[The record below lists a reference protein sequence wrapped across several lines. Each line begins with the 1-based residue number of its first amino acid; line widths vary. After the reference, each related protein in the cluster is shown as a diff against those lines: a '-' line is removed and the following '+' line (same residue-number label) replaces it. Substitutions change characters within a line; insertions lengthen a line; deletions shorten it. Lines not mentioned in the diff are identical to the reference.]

1 MAARRESGSRGRAWR
16 AVLSPGVALMNRL
29 RYGPKFVL
37 IGVLVLVPLVAVA
50 YLLYDSTTYD
60 IDFNNKESDGV
71 AYITGLRKFMHSVEQ
86 HRILSAA
93 GLAGRRGYED
103 RLVQSRT
110 EADRLLT
117 EIDGLD
123 ARLGTDLKTT
133 TPWVATRKAWID
145 LRGMSFTS
153 VEASDRE
160 HAQVAAMLVD
170 LILNY
175 AGNYSNLILDPDLD
189 SYWLMDAYITK
200 LPLLMDTQTKAS
212 LLALR
217 GAAAG
222 LSADDRIELAGLYK
236 LAGSIT
242 ADLVNVN
249 FKTIYSYQE
258 EQGKGGLAKTAL
270 DDGLRRTE
278 AQNRIYLAGLR
289 TRLAAAEGAAAVV
302 ADPLVDESLA
312 AIESVHVFWDKVSPE
327 LDGLIQA
334 RVARYRQDRRLG
346 IGLTLLAAALLI
358 FLFVAFYTAVRE
370 SLQSLRGATER
381 MIAGTSDT
389 FAPESRD
396 EIGDIGGY
404 YNDLNRALVESR
416 SLQAR
421 VEKENRSLQDSIL
434 GLLRVVSDAADG
446 DLTVRAQVTEGA
458 LGNVADAFNQMVET
472 WRGLLGEVQQL
483 FDRASDAV
491 AQIEASSS
499 GMAVDAHTQT
509 QEIAGAHGAVQ
520 RMAESIGRVS
530 QNAEVA
536 ATAAKRTQDSALEG
550 SEAVQK
556 VVRGMDSLRTSV
568 QAGAKR
574 IKNLGDRSMEIT
586 SIVSVIARISE
597 QTNMLALNAAIEA
610 ARAGEF
616 GRGFN
621 VVADQVRQLAERAAA
636 ATVEI
641 GALVRAIQTE
651 TNESVDAME
660 RQTET
665 VEGESRV
672 VVSAG
677 DALSRIKEVST
688 LSAELIGD
696 INEAARQQVDGA
708 EGVARVM
715 DQISEI
721 ARRTKDGADA
731 SVQHTRSLAAL
742 TAQLRA
748 GVARFRLS

>member
-1 MAARRESGSRGRAWR
+1 VSR

-37 IGVLVLVPLVAVA
+37 IGVLFLVPLFAVA
-50 YLLYDSTTYD
+50 YLQFTGATEQ
-60 IDFNNKESDGV
+60 IEFNRKESDGV
-71 AYITGLRKFMHSVEQ
+71 AYITGLRKFLHAVEQ

-103 RLVQSRT
+103 RLVQART
-110 EADRLLT
+110 EADRLVT

-123 ARLGTDLKTT
+123 TRLGADLKTT
-133 TPWVATRKAWID
+133 VPWQAARKAWAD

-153 VEASDRE
+153 VDTSDRE

-200 LPLLMDTQTKAS
+200 LPLLMDTQSKAS

-217 GAAAG
+217 GTTG
-222 LSADDRIELAGLYK
+222 LSADDRVELAGLYK

-258 EQGKGGLAKTAL
+258 EKGKGGLAKTAL

-278 AQNRIYLAGLR
+278 AQNRTYLAGIR
-289 TRLAAAEGAAAVV
+289 ARLAAADGAPAVV

-327 LDGLIQA
+327 LDGLIQT
-334 RVARYRQDRRLG
+334 RVANYRARRTLG
-346 IGLTLLAAALLI
+346 VGITLAAAALLV

-370 SLQSLRGATER
+370 SLRSLRGATER

-404 YNDLNRALVESR
+404 YNDINRALVESR

-421 VEKENRSLQDSIL
+421 VERENRALQDSIL

-446 DLTVRAQVTEGA
+446 DLTVKAQVTEGA

-483 FDRASDAV
+483 FDRASETV
-491 AQIEASSS
+491 AQIESSS
-499 GMAVDAHTQT
+499 TGMAQDANTQT

-550 SEAVQK
+550 SDAVQK

>member
-1 MAARRESGSRGRAWR
+1 MAARRESGSLGRAWR

-37 IGVLVLVPLVAVA
+37 IGVLFLIPLFAVA
-50 YLLYDSTTYD
+50 TLQFIGATEQ
-60 IDFNNKESDGV
+60 IEFNRKESDGV
-71 AYITGLRKFMHSVEQ
+71 AYISGLRNLLHSVEQ

-93 GLAGRRGYED
+93 GLAARRGYED

-110 EADRLLT
+110 EADRLVN
-117 EIDGLD
+117 EIDALD
-123 ARLGTDLKTT
+123 ARLGADLKTT
-133 TPWVATRKAWID
+133 QPWQAARKAWFD
-145 LRGMSFTS
+145 VRGMAFSS

-160 HAQVAAMLVD
+160 HAQVAAMLLD

-217 GAAAG
+217 GSAG
-222 LSADDRIELAGLYK
+222 LSAEDRIELAGLYK
-236 LAGSIT
+236 LAGTIT
-242 ADLVNVN
+242 SDLVNVN

-278 AQNRIYLAGLR
+278 AQNRTYLAGIR
-289 TRLAAAEGAAAVV
+289 SRLSAVEGAPAIVS
-302 ADPLVDESLA
+302 DPLVDESLA

-327 LDGLIQA
+327 LDGLIQT
-334 RVARYRQDRRLG
+334 RVAYHRGRRALG
-346 IGLTLLAAALLI
+346 IGITLLAAALLV

-404 YNDLNRALVESR
+404 YNDINRALVESR

-472 WRGLLGEVQQL
+472 WRGLLGEVQEL
-483 FDRASDAV
+483 FDRASEAV
-491 AQIEASSS
+491 AQIEASST
-499 GMAVDAHTQT
+499 GMAQDANTQT
-509 QEIAGAHGAVQ
+509 EEIAGAHGAVQ

-550 SEAVQK
+550 SDAVQK

-696 INEAARQQVDGA
+696 INDAARQQVDGA